1 VPLSYHGQGLDREV
15 IRHFDLPDKAPDLSD
30 WARISDG
37 ISNPDSEVTIAI
49 VGKYTSLQDSYKS
62 LGEAL
67 VHGGI
72 ANSAKVRIEWIDS
85 ELFEKEDAAIEALH
99 HVSGI
104 LVPGGL
110 VSVARK
116 EKSVPL
122 NLPACIGFRISASV
136 SACRWR
142 CWKPRAIWPICR
154 GPGRANSVSPKFR
167 LLA

>member
-1 VPLSYHGQGLDREV
+1 
-15 IRHFDLPDKAPDLSD
+15 
-30 WARISDG
+30 
-37 ISNPDSEVTIAI
+37 PDSEVTIAI

-104 LVPGGL
+104 LVPGGFGERG
-110 VSVARK
+110 SEGK
-116 EKSVPL
+116 
-122 NLPACIGFRISASV
+122 I
-136 SACRWR
+136 
-142 CWKPRAIWPICR
+142 RAIEFARVHRIP
-154 GPGRANSVSPKFR
+154 
-167 LLA
+167 